1 VGLDQEAQVT
11 GPLFAQTLILG
22 WLRNPCT
29 VLEELAQQAAALR
42 LETPATGLEERM
54 TRSAC
59 GVGRYSARR
68 VSSFVLLPLL
78 VIRLA

>member
-1 VGLDQEAQVT
+1 MGLDQEAQVT
-11 GPLFAQTLILG
+11 GPLLAQTLILG

-29 VLEELAQQAAALR
+29 VLEELAQQAAALG

-59 GVGRYSARR
+59 GVSSNSARR
-68 VSSFVLLPLL
+68 VSSFVRLPLPI
-78 VIRLA
+78 IRLV